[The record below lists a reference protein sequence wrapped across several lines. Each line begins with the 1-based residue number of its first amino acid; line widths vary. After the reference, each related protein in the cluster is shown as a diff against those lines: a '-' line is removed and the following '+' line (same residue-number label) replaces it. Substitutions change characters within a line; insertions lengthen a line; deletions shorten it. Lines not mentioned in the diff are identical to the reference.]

1 MIQRAEVIEMVD
13 QKVSYFPARKLTK
26 FGVVFSSIRFDIR
39 QSLPNMA
46 ANETLNR
53 SMSGFT
59 GEVEIKRQAKKMLKY
74 AEKKFPDSPMPL
86 LLRGVQTV
94 LDGK

>member
-1 MIQRAEVIEMVD
+1 MGRPKADKISKTASSRARLSMIQRAEVIEMVD

-39 QSLPNMA
+39 Q
-46 ANETLNR
+46 
-53 SMSGFT
+53 
-59 GEVEIKRQAKKMLKY
+59 Y